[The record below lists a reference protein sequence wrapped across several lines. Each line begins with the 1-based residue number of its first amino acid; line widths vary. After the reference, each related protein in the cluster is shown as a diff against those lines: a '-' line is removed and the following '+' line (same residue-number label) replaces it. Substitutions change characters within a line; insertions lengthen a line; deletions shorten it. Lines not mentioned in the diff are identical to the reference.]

1 VATSKKTPGKAAKAG
16 SVGKKANKKKH
27 RKGSNSPGAKVK
39 QSGKKAAK
47 SEKNKASTYKHP
59 IPSMPELIEALE
71 AAGAPQKLDQVAKR
85 VGVKGQKNVT
95 ALKKRLSAMVKAGR
109 ILYNRRSEY
118 CLVSKIDGLAGTV
131 SAHPDGFGF
140 LIPEDGSEDLFIP
153 FHEMRQLLD
162 GDRIVARVAGTSRQ
176 GKRKGSVVEIL
187 ERGKEFVVGRFHR
200 EHGVSFVVE
209 QNARS
214 PHSYIVPNH
223 QRNGAQ
229 PGQMVKLEII
239 DYPTK
244 HREPYG
250 KILEVLGE
258 PSDAGMVTTLAIE
271 AFEIPSRFPQGVI
284 KKADGWGDA
293 VKDSDKADRVDIRNL
308 PLVTIDGA
316 DARDFDDAVYAE
328 KTEQGWR
335 LIVAIAD
342 VSHYVTVQD
351 VIDKEAIKR
360 GTSVYFADR
369 VVPMLPESL
378 SNGLCSLNPDVDRLC
393 MVCDM
398 QVTSAGKVKEST
410 FYKGVLRSHARLTY
424 SQVNAA
430 VQDKDADALK
440 IVGERLPQL
449 ETLYELYAAFSKQRG
464 KRGALEL
471 EIPEVRIF
479 MGEDGHIDK
488 IAPLHRNDAHK
499 LIEECMIA
507 ANVEAGRF
515 LHKNKMPALYRVH
528 EGPSED
534 RFEELRVMLQELG
547 IKVAAETVTK
557 PAELNRILREL
568 SERPDFGVMATA
580 VLRTMSRAVYQ
591 PQKVGHFGLALD
603 TYAHFT
609 SPIRRYPDLLVH
621 RGIQHI
627 IEGGKPAKFYYDVE
641 AMEALGRSTSAC
653 EKRADDATR
662 DVEARYKCLYI
673 EEHVGDTFKGVIT
686 GVTHFG
692 IFVTLE
698 DLFVEGLVH
707 VTGLSNDYYHLE
719 HGGLQLKGE
728 RTGRTF
734 GLGDEV
740 DVKVARVDVDDAK
753 IDLSLVDDKQ

>member
-1 VATSKKTPGKAAKAG
+1 MAKSG
-16 SVGKKANKKKH
+16 G
-27 RKGSNSPGAKVK
+27 RK
-39 QSGKKAAK
+39 SGKKAAAGAKPLSAGKKQRHRKGENSAGAKTKK
-47 SEKNKASTYKHP
+47 SAKKAAKSQKDKSSTYKHP
-59 IPSMPELIEALE
+59 IPPIPEIVAALE
-71 AAGAPQKLDQVAKR
+71 AAGVPQKLDQVAKR
-85 VGVKGQKNVT
+85 LGIKGQKNIT

-118 CLVSKIDGLAGTV
+118 CLVSKIDGVAGRV

-140 LIPEDGSEDLFIP
+140 LIPEDGSEDLFMP

-162 GDRIVARVAGTSRQ
+162 GDRIVARIAGTSRQ
-176 GKRKGSVVEIL
+176 GKRKGALVEIL
-187 ERGKEFVVGRFHR
+187 ERGKAFVVGRFHR

-223 QRNGAQ
+223 QRGGAQ
-229 PGQMVKLEII
+229 PGQMVKLEILE
-239 DYPTK
+239 YPTK

-250 KILEVLGE
+250 KIIDVLGD
-258 PSDAGMVTTLAIE
+258 PADGGMVTTLAIE
-271 AFEIPSRFPQGVI
+271 AFEIPARFPDGVI
-284 KKADGWGDA
+284 KKADKWGGEVREA
-293 VKDSDKADRVDIRNL
+293 DKAGRTDIRDL

-328 KTEQGWR
+328 KTADGWR

-342 VSHYVTVQD
+342 VSHYVTVGD
-351 VIDKEAIKR
+351 AIDKEATKR
-360 GTSVYFADR
+360 GTSVYFPDR

-378 SNGLCSLNPDVDRLC
+378 SNGLCSLNPNVDRLC

-398 QVTSAGKVKEST
+398 QVLASGKVKEST
-410 FYKGVLRSHARLTY
+410 FYKGVMRSHARLTY

-430 VQDKDADALK
+430 VQDKDAEALK
-440 IVGERLPQL
+440 VVGDRLPQL
-449 ETLYELYAAFSKQRG
+449 ETLYELFAAFLARRK

-471 EIPEVRIF
+471 EIPEVRIQ
-479 MGEDGHIDK
+479 MGADGHIDR
-488 IAPLHRNDAHK
+488 IAPIHRNDAHK

-507 ANVEAGRF
+507 ANVEAGKF
-515 LHKNKMPALYRVH
+515 LHKHKMPTLYRVH

-534 RFEELRVMLQELG
+534 KFEELRVMLQELD
-547 IKVAAETVTK
+547 IKVASEVVKK
-557 PAELNRILREL
+557 PAELNRILQQL
-568 SERPDFGVMATA
+568 SERPDFAVMATA

-591 PQKVGHFGLALD
+591 PQKVGHFGLALE

-627 IEGGKPAKFYYDVE
+627 VEGGKPAKFAYDPD
-641 AMEALGRSTSAC
+641 AMDVLGRSTSAC

-662 DVEARYKCLYI
+662 DVEGRLKCLYI
-673 EEHVGDTFKGVIT
+673 EEHVGDTFNGVIT

-734 GLGDEV
+734 GLGDKIKV
-740 DVKVARVDVDDAK
+740 RVARVDVDDAK
-753 IDLSLVDDKQ
+753 IDLSPVED